1 MGGSPSTGAISK
13 AGERGQNKMNTLRD
27 HRKAAGV
34 SLNEL
39 ATVLGSGFSSARLSL
54 AERGF
59 VRLSEPEVA
68 VVLAAIARLGSL
80 RAQAREIIE
89 RASRINFVADCE
101 DIRQQA
107 QSLHAV
113 S

>member
-1 MGGSPSTGAISK
+1 
-13 AGERGQNKMNTLRD
+13 MNTRD
-27 HRKAAGV
+27 RRKAAGV

-39 ATVLGSGFSSARLSL
+39 ATVLGKGFSPARLSL

-59 VRLSEPEVA
+59 VRFSEAESTVVA
-68 VVLAAIARLGSL
+68 AAIDKLGAL
-80 RAQAREIIE
+80 RAEAREIVE
-89 RASRINFVADCE
+89 RASRIDFVAHCQ
-101 DIRQQA
+101 DIHQRA

>member
-1 MGGSPSTGAISK
+1 MSI
-13 AGERGQNKMNTLRD
+13 RD
-27 HRKAAGV
+27 RRKAAGI

-39 ATVLGSGFSSARLSL
+39 ATVLGKGFSSARLSL

-59 VRLSEPEVA
+59 VRLSEAELT
-68 VVLAAIARLGSL
+68 VVGAAIDKLGAL
-80 RAQAREIIE
+80 RAQAREIVE
-89 RASRINFVADCE
+89 RASRIDFVSHCQ
-101 DIRQQA
+101 DIHQQA